1 MTRLITAVALA
12 LIALPALAIDWI
24 CTAST
29 SPTRVAIAA
38 ADLPEGT
45 SSAAA
50 MATVRRTTVRSRNRI
65 DRTDLMQAYSGQPV
79 LIGHTWL
86 LAVMLPANHPATRE
100 AFADLNIS
108 AEAAE
113 RMATGNSLVDRGIRV
128 VQTPEQLIEKLS
140 MNPPAV
146 GYVGFF
152 TGARDVALCF

>member
-1 MTRLITAVALA
+1 MNRLIATLVLA
-12 LIALPALAIDWI
+12 LLALPALAVDWL

-29 SPTRVAIAA
+29 APVRVAIAA
-38 ADLPEGT
+38 ADLPEGST
-45 SSAAA
+45 SAAA
-50 MATVRRTTVRSRNRI
+50 LASVRRSSIRSRSRI